1 MGMPVKITDDLVVAA
16 RAEARAAGRTMTGQ
30 IEHWAAI
37 GRAVELLVTHSELLG
52 IKSLQD
58 VFPAAPRREEVRR
71 LLEGIVTDPDNRKEA
86 RALIH
91 GAGRSVYETN
101 PAYPGRIVRVS
112 GDGTR
117 TVGRFKNRQ
126 FVPDEALPR

>member
-16 RAEARAAGRTMTGQ
+16 RAEAQAAGRTMTGQ

-71 LLEGIVTDPDNRKEA
+71 PLAGIVTGPRNRKEA
-86 RALIH
+86 PARTH

-101 PAYPGRIVRVS
+101 TAC
-112 GDGTR
+112 
-117 TVGRFKNRQ
+117 
-126 FVPDEALPR
+126 PR